1 MTWLVLVAVI
11 VVACAILAVAI
22 AVIVGRLGGI
32 PRPDLRR
39 GKRAGGTGTVA
50 SEIREE

>member
-1 MTWLVLVAVI
+1 MTWWELVI
-11 VVACAILAVAI
+11 VVGVACAILAITV

-39 GKRAGGTGTVA
+39 RKRTGRDGNSGK
-50 SEIREE
+50 